1 MTALAGYIKVRKELI
16 RAYMTFLKLI
26 LSVRSV
32 SVKLRHVRRL
42 PKTIIDSRSVSIPK
56 CIIKR
61 SSKVL
66 RIEIQYS
73 DSVEVDEALII
84 SCCMSSLTVVSSVKT
99 ILRSTSFLVPML
111 LAIISNIISLPNF
124 ITNIALA
131 ATLGAGA
138 AGVFEWFKVVTI
150 GKRFK
155 KLLEAHR
162 YLYAT
167 DNTYINAYTLASK
180 VLDRIVR
187 KRSSSSLKVRD
198 IIDEDIK
205 NLYEFLENIIKTR

>member
-42 PKTIIDSRSVSIPK
+42 PKTIIDGRSVSIPK

-99 ILRSTSFLVPML
+99 ILKSTSFLMPIL
-111 LAIISNIISLPNF
+111 FAIISNIISLPNV
-124 ITNIALA
+124 IADIALV
-131 ATLGAGA
+131 ATLGAGV
-138 AGVFEWFKVVTI
+138 AGVFEWFKVATV

-155 KLLEAHR
+155 KLLEAHK
-162 YLYAT
+162 YLCAT

-180 VLDRIVR
+180 VLSRIIK
-187 KRSSSSLKVRD
+187 KRSSGSLKVRD

-205 NLYEFLENIIKTR
+205 NLYEFLENIIKAR